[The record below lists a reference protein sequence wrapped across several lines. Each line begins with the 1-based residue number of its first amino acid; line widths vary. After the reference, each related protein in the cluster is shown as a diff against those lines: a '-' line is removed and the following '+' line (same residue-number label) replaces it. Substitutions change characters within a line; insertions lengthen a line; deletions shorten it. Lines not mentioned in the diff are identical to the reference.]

1 MSILPSGEPLI
12 IDHQGRLEK

>member
-12 IDHQGRLEK
+12 VDHQGRLEK